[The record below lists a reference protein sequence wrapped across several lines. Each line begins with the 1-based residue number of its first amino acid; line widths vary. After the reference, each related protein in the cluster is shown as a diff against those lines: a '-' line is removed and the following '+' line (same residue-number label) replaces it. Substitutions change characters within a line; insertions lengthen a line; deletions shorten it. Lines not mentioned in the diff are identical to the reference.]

1 MLLLVRFIRCTK
13 HYTKFLHWHSC
24 CNTLI
29 HVLTMVQTQ
38 SHTHIKETATT
49 LQMTWS
55 PPPSRWNVLV
65 WISIHVIWVNTSCL
79 LRSGRLIHCH
89 PKPQRLISHSQSI
102 IILVYSLM
110 KKKKINWR
118 SHNELRWNYMCKP
131 KIRFR
136 NDLQWG
142 PKNCMHLIFREIK
155 SYQTGLYEIK
165 YQDRSVNGLVL
176 QNNPHKVHQ
185 SCNIIQLTR
194 AHYRFS

>member
-1 MLLLVRFIRCTK
+1 MKCPCMDFYPCHMSKYLMPAQKRQVNPLSSKAPAI
-13 HYTKFLHWHSC
+13 
-24 CNTLI
+24 N
-29 HVLTMVQTQ
+29 QPQ
-38 SHTHIKETATT
+38 
-49 LQMTWS
+49 
-55 PPPSRWNVLV
+55 
-65 WISIHVIWVNTSCL
+65 SIHYYSCL
-79 LRSGRLIHCH
+79 LFDE
-89 PKPQRLISHSQSI
+89 
-102 IILVYSLM
+102 
-110 KKKKINWR
+110 KKKINWR

-155 SYQTGLYEIK
+155 SYQTGLCEIK